1 MFRNNWLAVVDPF
14 EAMDSFEKSFFNN
27 SPFFAGSKGSDAF
40 SFGTDLTDEG
50 DAYQLTADLPGFNKE
65 DIHLDINNDVLTI
78 SAERHSEA
86 EDQDKK
92 GKYIRRERTYGSYQR
107 SISLGDVDQ
116 ENIKAKY
123 DNGVLTLTMP
133 KKAPALPEAKK
144 IEIE

>member
-14 EAMDSFEKSFFNN
+14 EAMDSFEKNFFAN
-27 SPFFAGSKGSDAF
+27 PFFSEKPGSAF
-40 SFGTDLTDEG
+40 GFGTDLTDEG
-50 DAYQLTADLPGFNKE
+50 DSYQLTADLPGFNKE

-86 EDQDKK
+86 EDKDKK
-92 GKYIRRERTYGSYQR
+92 GKYIRRERSYGSYKR

-133 KKAPALPEAKK
+133 KKAPVLPEAKK